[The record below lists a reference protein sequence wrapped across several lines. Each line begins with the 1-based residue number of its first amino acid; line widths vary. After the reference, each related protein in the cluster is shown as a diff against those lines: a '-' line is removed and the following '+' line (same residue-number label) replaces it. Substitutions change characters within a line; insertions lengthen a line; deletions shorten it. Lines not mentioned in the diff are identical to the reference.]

1 MNEDYFITS
10 YYDTSTNKW
19 AEVSY
24 YNTAELEQEVL
35 RKEIKELKKRNAE
48 LQTMIMEVK
57 ATDEI
62 RKNEF
67 KEIITILKELIEKNK
82 KNEQS

>member
-10 YYDTSTNKW
+10 YYDTLTNNKW
-19 AEVSY
+19 EENISI
-24 YNTAELEQEVL
+24 YNTAELEKEVL
-35 RKEIKELKKRNAE
+35 HKEIKELKKRNAE

-82 KNEQS
+82 KK

>member
-1 MNEDYFITS
+1 MNEDYVITS

-19 AEVSY
+19 AKVSY
-24 YNTAELEQEVL
+24 YDTAELEKEVL
-35 RKEIKELKKRNAE
+35 HKEIKELKKRNAE

>member
-1 MNEDYFITS
+1 MNEDYFIRS
-10 YYDTSTNKW
+10 NYDTLSNGWQT
-19 AEVSY
+19 VSL

-67 KEIITILKELIEKNK
+67 NEIITILKELIEKNK